1 VNFERPVDD
10 PDVQLLSIPENQS
23 DIFEMVDA
31 LGGKDGKEAMRQ
43 MHLLLEDNDFIP
55 VLSMVVR
62 QFRLI
67 LQARE
72 ILDEGGSE
80 KDVEKL
86 LHQRSFVA
94 RKVCKQAG
102 RFPMQQLE
110 SIYQQLQK
118 IDVDMKTGVM
128 QGDVAMEL
136 FITRLTTPIG

>member
-1 VNFERPVDD
+1 MNFERPVDD